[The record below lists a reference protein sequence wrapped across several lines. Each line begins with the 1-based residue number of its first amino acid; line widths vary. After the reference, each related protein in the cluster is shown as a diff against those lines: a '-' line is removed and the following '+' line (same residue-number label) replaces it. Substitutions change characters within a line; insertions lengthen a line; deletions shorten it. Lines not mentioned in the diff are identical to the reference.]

1 MKFTP
6 TPHNALLFHNCS
18 LGGILNCSLILD
30 VCFPPATHAR
40 THGRTHRPI
49 YLFILQNWA
58 CNFFPVQKR
67 FLKHRK
73 MWVFIAHTTIDF
85 LIIFTNIV
93 NSGSLSFLYV
103 LWGNICCFLL
113 QEITSICHSSL
124 WLGSFASI
132 LAHLRIY

>member
-18 LGGILNCSLILD
+18 LGGILNYSLMSVL
-30 VCFPPATHAR
+30 PPPR
-40 THGRTHRPI
+40 THGRTHTCFCFFYKI
-49 YLFILQNWA
+49 EHVT
-58 CNFFPVQKR
+58 FFPVKKR
-67 FLKHRK
+67 FLRHRS

-93 NSGSLSFLYV
+93 NSGFLSFPYV

-132 LAHLRIY
+132 LAHLRMY